1 MANIA
6 AGIVVA
12 KLGTATVTP
21 QEIHPFLEKEK
32 PYLTLEEVG
41 PYKDDLK
48 DSNKKIVFTNGCFDI
63 LHAGHV
69 EYLEK
74 AKALGDKLIVG
85 INSDSSV
92 SKLKGKN
99 RPINKLFHRAKV
111 LSSLRCVDKV
121 IMFDENTPLK
131 LIKTLQPDLLVKGGD
146 YKVKDIVGYKEVTG
160 YGGSVVTIPLVKGLS
175 TTKTLDQ
182 AQ

>member
-1 MANIA
+1 M
-6 AGIVVA
+6 
-12 KLGTATVTP
+12 
-21 QEIHPFLEKEK
+21 
-32 PYLTLEEVG
+32 
-41 PYKDDLK
+41 
-48 DSNKKIVFTNGCFDI
+48 
-63 LHAGHV
+63 HAGHV

-99 RPINKLFHRAKV
+99 RPINKLIHRANV

-121 IMFDENTPLK
+121 VMFDENTPLK

-175 TTKTLDQ
+175 TTKILDQ